1 MAEDAGTPN
10 AGNSGNDS
18 GASAPTGFTPPAEW
32 AEVEHYKPFFKEDK
46 SFDVEGLAKSYADT
60 KAQIPVVPAKAEDYS
75 FEFPEGLQIDEAKFL
90 LEREAAK
97 SLGLTQAQFEGL
109 HKHALAEFAREAEAA
124 AAEGEKVKAEL
135 TREWGGPQ
143 KFEANLEKVN
153 KAAEL
158 FFGKDV
164 FSQDALKNN
173 PVIMRGLLKIA
184 DKLTEDTLKSGTG
197 AGADSRPIGIDGRPI
212 IDYSKTTPGPSR

>member
-1 MAEDAGTPN
+1 MADNAGTSMA
-10 AGNSGNDS
+10 AGGTE
-18 GASAPTGFTPPAEW
+18 GAAAQPTGFTAPAEW
-32 AEVEHYKPFFKEDK
+32 AEVETYKPFFVEKDGAK
-46 SFDVEGLAKSYADT
+46 IFDVPALAKSYADT
-60 KAQIPVVPAKAEDYS
+60 KALIPVVPAKADDYK
-75 FEFPEGLQIDEAKFL
+75 FEFPKGLQIDEAKFN

-97 SLGLTQAQFEGL
+97 NLGLTQAQFEGL
-109 HKHALAEFAREAEAA
+109 HKHAIAEYVRVSEAV

-143 KFEANLEKVN
+143 KFEENKVKVE

-164 FSQDALKNN
+164 FKQEVLQNN

-184 DKLTEDTLKSGTG
+184 TKLSEDTLKIGTG
-197 AGADSRPIGIDGRPI
+197 AGADNRPIGLDGRPMLRF
-212 IDYSKTTPGPSR
+212 PSMEGK